1 MVVEMVAGIKMT
13 LEEAKVLAFN
23 AAQERLLNPDYRA
36 TPDELEA
43 IDRVLIEQAKKRL
56 KQPSCGMQ

>member
-1 MVVEMVAGIKMT
+1 MVTGIKMT

-36 TPDELEA
+36 TPEELKA
-43 IDRVLIEQAKKRL
+43 IDLVLIEQTKQRL
-56 KQPSCGMQ
+56 KPPL

>member
-1 MVVEMVAGIKMT
+1 MVAGIKMT

>member
-1 MVVEMVAGIKMT
+1 MVAGIKMT

-36 TPDELEA
+36 TPEELKA
-43 IDRVLIEQAKKRL
+43 IDLVLIEQTKQRL
-56 KQPSCGMQ
+56 KPPLYGI